1 MTSSLDSTKST
12 NSFLRPTMRTLE
24 EEGYAIP
31 SSYSAHGCANPP
43 PANQSHFNPLTNET
57 MYFETD
63 VDVYEIGVLFDYEIR
78 HAKGVSWG
86 GGTGD
91 GGWGTTMGGWVDGT
105 KDFFGDLFGNGDDEK
120 EVEGGGGEDGEEKG
134 DEGGGGD
141 GDEADAGEARL
152 MELDE
157 FMVARLWND
166 TLQDDRMTWND
177 DQECMGLLIV
187 DEAAEPG
194 VSGAGSD
201 GTVFETKL
209 LGISYEPLDYV
220 NPDGEIS
227 ILIP

>member
-1 MTSSLDSTKST
+1 
-12 NSFLRPTMRTLE
+12 MRTLE

-31 SSYSAHGCANPP
+31 SSYSAHGCAPPP

-91 GGWGTTMGGWVDGT
+91 GGWGTTMGGWVDG
-105 KDFFGDLFGNGDDEK
+105 
-120 EVEGGGGEDGEEKG
+120 

-152 MELDE
+152 MELDD

>member
-1 MTSSLDSTKST
+1 
-12 NSFLRPTMRTLE
+12 
-24 EEGYAIP
+24 
-31 SSYSAHGCANPP
+31 
-43 PANQSHFNPLTNET
+43 
-57 MYFETD
+57 
-63 VDVYEIGVLFDYEIR
+63 
-78 HAKGVSWG
+78 
-86 GGTGD
+86 
-91 GGWGTTMGGWVDGT
+91 
-105 KDFFGDLFGNGDDEK
+105 
-120 EVEGGGGEDGEEKG
+120 
-134 DEGGGGD
+134 
-141 GDEADAGEARL
+141 

-227 ILIP
+227 ILIPLIVPPPPLRWHSVRIERFTSCKIF